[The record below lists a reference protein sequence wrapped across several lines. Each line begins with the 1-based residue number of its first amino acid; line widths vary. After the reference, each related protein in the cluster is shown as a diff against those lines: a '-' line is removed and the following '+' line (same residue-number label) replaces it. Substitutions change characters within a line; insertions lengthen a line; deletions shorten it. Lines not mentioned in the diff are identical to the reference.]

1 MSGRIRFLGLVTIL
15 VLLGAVLLIG
25 ASGWA
30 QKASV
35 AKPPKPPV
43 PPPPPADPAIVYVE
57 NISKGAAVYKT
68 IGRLMVMNADGSNQQ
83 VVLTE
88 TGVEYLDPTWSPDG
102 TQLVFIRGDLIGR
115 RKGICIINVNG
126 TGFRKVIE
134 DSSAGEI
141 YYGPATWSPL
151 PLADGNHKLAFCYSV
166 RRPDGTYEIDHEVF
180 IINLN
185 GTGLVRLTVNTG
197 GSPIY
202 WSPMADRIT
211 FPACCDPETGNGG
224 FVVCRINYDPVTALF
239 SLTPE
244 HTCFE
249 FGWGIWANTQEKLA
263 VHKMNANGVA
273 DIWIYDLLTPSLSS
287 PLTSTPN
294 NYEHDWS
301 WSPDDSKIL
310 FVQGASGQLSVIN
323 SDGSGLTPICPGV
336 DFSWRSPRWRRN
348 L

>member
-1 MSGRIRFLGLVTIL
+1 MSGKIRLLGLVTL
-15 VLLGAVLLIG
+15 LGLLGALLLIG

-30 QKASV
+30 QKASI
-35 AKPPKPPV
+35 AKPPKPPA
-43 PPPPPADPAIVYVE
+43 PPADPAIVYIA
-57 NISKGAAVYKT
+57 NIYKGAAMQKT
-68 IGRLMVMNADGSNQQ
+68 VGQLMVMNADGSNQR

-102 TQLVFIRGDLIGR
+102 TQLVFIRHNIVSGAS
-115 RKGICIINVNG
+115 GIYIINVNG
-126 TGFRKVIE
+126 TGLRLVLDGVDGNF
-134 DSSAGEI
+134 D
-141 YYGPATWSPL
+141 GPVTWSPL
-151 PLADGNHKLAFCYSV
+151 PLADGNYKLTFCYSV

-185 GTGLVRLTVNTG
+185 GTGMVRLTVNTG

-202 WSPMADRIT
+202 WSPAADRIT

-249 FGWGIWANTQEKLA
+249 FGWGIWANTQERIA
-263 VHKMNANGVA
+263 VGRGDAGGVN
-273 DIWIYDLLTPSLSS
+273 DIWIYELLNPSSS
-287 PLTSTPN
+287 YQLTATPN
-294 NYEHDWS
+294 NYEHDQS

-310 FVQGASGQLSVIN
+310 FVGGPSGQLYVIN
-323 SDGSGLTPICPGV
+323 SDGTGLTPICPGV
-336 DFSWRSPRWRRN
+336 DFSWRSPKWRRN
-348 L
+348 P